1 MTNLAGQTAVIT
13 GASRGVGRA
22 IALRLAREGAGLWLL
37 GRDRAT
43 LEEVARLASA
53 TADSAKGHEADL
65 RSEQEIAAFV
75 VRLRESEAR
84 VDILVH
90 AAGIIA
96 LGRMEEASI
105 GDLDRQ
111 YETNVRGPYALTQ
124 ALLPLMTPFRSQIV
138 FLNSSAGLSARG
150 NVGQYAATKHAL
162 RALADSLRE
171 ELNPRGIR
179 VTSIYL
185 GRTATPMQA
194 AVHETE
200 GRPYV
205 PDSLLQPEDVA
216 SVVVN
221 ALALPLTAEV
231 TDVSIRPLRKPGEVR
246 EP

>member
-22 IALRLAREGAGLWLL
+22 IALRLAREGTGLWLL
-37 GRDRAT
+37 GRERAT

-53 TADSAKGHEADL
+53 TTDSATAHEADL
-65 RSEQEIAAFV
+65 RAEQEIAALV
-75 VRLRESEAR
+75 ERLRESATR

-90 AAGIIA
+90 CAGIIA
-96 LGRMEEASI
+96 LGRVEEAAI
-105 GDLDRQ
+105 GDFDRQ

-138 FLNSSAGLSARG
+138 FLNSSAGLSAKG
-150 NVGQYAATKHAL
+150 NAGQYAATKHAL

-205 PDSLLQPEDVA
+205 PESLLQPEDVA

-231 TDVSIRPLRKPGEVR
+231 TDISIRPLRKA
-246 EP
+246 